1 VLVFVGLLV
10 ALLLGLRLVDAPTRA
25 RRAAWL
31 LAGVTAAQAVIGYT
45 QYFTGLPAVLVGLHM
60 LGASLL
66 VVAMTRCLL
75 ALREREAVAA

>member
-1 VLVFVGLLV
+1 V
-10 ALLLGLRLVDAPTRA
+10 ALVLGLRLVEAPRPA
-25 RRAAWL
+25 RRAA
-31 LAGVTAAQAVIGYT
+31 QALGGLTVVQGVIGYT

-75 ALREREAVAA
+75 ALRTRT